1 MVKKKVGVLKV
12 IDLNYT
18 LLILLALILGCKET
32 PIIIDKDSTIQIAS
46 ISSSILD
53 MDVNYSVY
61 LPPSYESGG
70 PFPVLY
76 LLHGYYGN
84 HLDWPRNG
92 MRQIMDRELNSGN
105 STEMIVIMPDGMDS
119 FYIDDFDERK
129 LDYEQ
134 FFFQEFVPE
143 LESKFNI
150 VKAKTH
156 RGIAGLSMGG
166 YGATTYGLKYHHLF
180 SFAYSMSGVVFLDEK
195 FENIFE
201 IVNSKTSTE
210 LTQLPKIFLD
220 CGTEDFLFESNDY
233 LSNFLT
239 QKNIE
244 HTFTKGIGAHE
255 WSYWVNSLPI
265 AINEFSTSLLSN

>member
-220 CGTEDFLFESNDY
+220 CGTEDFLFDSNDY

-244 HTFTKGIGAHE
+244 HTFIKGIGAHE
-255 WSYWVNSLPI
+255 WSYWVNSLSI
-265 AINEFSTSLLSN
+265 AINEFSTSLISN

>member
-32 PIIIDKDSTIQIAS
+32 PTIIDKDSSIQIAS

-92 MRQIMDRELNSGN
+92 MRQIMDRELNSDN

-220 CGTEDFLFESNDY
+220 CGTEDFLFDSNDY

-244 HTFTKGIGAHE
+244 HTFIKGIGAHE
-255 WSYWVNSLPI
+255 WSYWVNSLSI

>member
-1 MVKKKVGVLKV
+1 MVKKRVGVLKV
-12 IDLNYT
+12 IDLNYA

-32 PIIIDKDSTIQIAS
+32 PTIIDKDSTIQIAS
-46 ISSSILD
+46 ISSSILN

-61 LPPSYESGG
+61 LPPSYESSG

-92 MRQIMDRELNSGN
+92 MRQIMDRELNSDN

-143 LESKFNI
+143 IESKFNI

-166 YGATTYGLKYHHLF
+166 YGTTIYGLKYHHLF

-239 QKNIE
+239 QKNID
-244 HTFTKGIGAHE
+244 HTFIKGDGAHE
-255 WSYWVNSLPI
+255 WSYWVNSLPTVL
-265 AINEFSTSLLSN
+265 NEYSKLLLKN

>member
-12 IDLNYT
+12 IDLNYA
-18 LLILLALILGCKET
+18 LLILLALILACKET
-32 PIIIDKDSTIQIAS
+32 PTIIDKDSTIQIAS

-143 LESKFNI
+143 IESKFNI

-180 SFAYSMSGVVFLDEK
+180 SFAYSMSGVVFLDER
-195 FENIFE
+195 FQNIFE
-201 IVNSKTSTE
+201 IINSKTSTE

-220 CGTEDFLFESNDY
+220 CGTEDFLFDSNVY

-239 QKNIE
+239 QKNID
-244 HTFTKGIGAHE
+244 HTFTKGDGAHE
-255 WSYWVNSLPI
+255 WSYWVNSLPTVF
-265 AINEFSTSLLSN
+265 NEFSTSLLSN

>member
-12 IDLNYT
+12 IDLNYA

-32 PIIIDKDSTIQIAS
+32 PTIIDKDSSIQIAS

-61 LPPSYESGG
+61 LPSSYESDG

-76 LLHGYYGN
+76 LLHGHYGN
-84 HLDWPRNG
+84 HLDWPSNG
-92 MRQIMDRELNSGN
+92 MRQIMDIELSNGSA
-105 STEMIVIMPDGMDS
+105 TDMVVIMPDGMNT
-119 FYIDDFDERK
+119 FYTDDFDGRQ

-143 LESKFNI
+143 IESKFNI

-156 RGIAGLSMGG
+156 RGIAGLSSGG

-180 SFAYSMSGVVFLDEK
+180 SFAYSMSGVVFLDER
-195 FENIFE
+195 FQNIFE
-201 IVNSKTSTE
+201 IINSKTSTE

-220 CGTEDFLFESNDY
+220 CGTEDFLFDSNVY

-239 QKNIE
+239 QKNID
-244 HTFTKGIGAHE
+244 HTFTKGDGAHE
-255 WSYWVNSLPI
+255 WSYWVNSLPTVF
-265 AINEFSTSLLSN
+265 NEYSKLLLKN

>member
-201 IVNSKTSTE
+201 IVNLKTSTE

-220 CGTEDFLFESNDY
+220 CGTEDFLFDSNDY

-244 HTFTKGIGAHE
+244 HTFIKGIGAHE
-255 WSYWVNSLPI
+255 WSYWVNSLSI

>member
-18 LLILLALILGCKET
+18 LLILLALILGCKKT

-92 MRQIMDRELNSGN
+92 MRQIMDRELNSDN

-220 CGTEDFLFESNDY
+220 CGTEDFLFDSNDY

-244 HTFTKGIGAHE
+244 HTFIKGIGAHE
-255 WSYWVNSLPI
+255 WSYWVNSLSI

>member
-70 PFPVLY
+70 LFPVLY

-92 MRQIMDRELNSGN
+92 MRQIMDRELNSDN

-220 CGTEDFLFESNDY
+220 CGTEDFLFDSNDY

-244 HTFTKGIGAHE
+244 HTFIKGIGAHE
-255 WSYWVNSLPI
+255 WSYWVNSLSI

>member
-12 IDLNYT
+12 IDLNYP
-18 LLILLALILGCKET
+18 LLILLALILACKET
-32 PIIIDKDSTIQIAS
+32 PTIIDKDSSIQIAS

-143 LESKFNI
+143 IESKFNI

-166 YGATTYGLKYHHLF
+166 YGTTIYGLKYHHLF

-220 CGTEDFLFESNDY
+220 CGTEDFLFDSNVY
-233 LSNFLT
+233 LSNFFN
-239 QKNIE
+239 QKNIV
-244 HTFTKGIGAHE
+244 HTFTKGVGAHE
-255 WSYWVNSLPI
+255 WSYWVNSLPTV
-265 AINEFSTSLLSN
+265 INEFSTTLLLN

>member
-32 PIIIDKDSTIQIAS
+32 PTIIDKDSTIQIAS

-220 CGTEDFLFESNDY
+220 CGTEDFLFDSNDY

-244 HTFTKGIGAHE
+244 HTFIKGIGAHE
-255 WSYWVNSLPI
+255 WSYWVNSLSI

>member
-32 PIIIDKDSTIQIAS
+32 PTIIDKDSTIQIAS

-220 CGTEDFLFESNDY
+220 CGTEDFLFDSNDY